1 MINLKARICW
11 SLIIIY
17 KETQEIF
24 FNERQNES
32 HSIFINQERVNI
44 MSILE
49 RVFEKTF
56 HCKIDKSA
64 YFCGKYY

>member
-49 RVFEKTF
+49 RVFEKNF